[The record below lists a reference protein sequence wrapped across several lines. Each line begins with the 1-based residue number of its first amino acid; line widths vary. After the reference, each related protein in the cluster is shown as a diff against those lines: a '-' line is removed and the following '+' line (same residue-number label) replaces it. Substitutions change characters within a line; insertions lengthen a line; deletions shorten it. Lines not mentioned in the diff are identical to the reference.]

1 MPEPRRHLP
10 AAITGALDRDS
21 QAEALLVDG
30 LDRYVEGRYEE
41 AIHVWTRVLFLDRSH
56 ARARAYIDRARTA
69 LAERQRQADEML
81 HATGESIAQGDA
93 GRARQL
99 LSEAVQAA
107 GDDERAAGLRLH
119 LERLERV
126 QIAPH
131 VRPAHPP
138 AVVDAVPVR
147 RPGRARTHAWLMT
160 GVASLG
166 VLGLLIVSSGPLRDW
181 LVLRRA
187 TPTLATRGVR
197 GPAAVPTA
205 SEVAFVRA
213 RTLFTRGRLAEAL
226 RALDRVVPDS
236 EYRPAA
242 DALRVRI
249 QELLLASGRS
259 PASVPSTAGRP

>member
-1 MPEPRRHLP
+1 MPEPRRHVSSVSS
-10 AAITGALDRDS
+10 AAIDRDS

-41 AIHVWTRVLFLDRSH
+41 AIHVWTRVLFIDRSH

-99 LSEAVQAA
+99 LSEAVEAA

-126 QIAPH
+126 QTAPE
-131 VRPAHPP
+131 VQAAHRP
-138 AVVDAVPVR
+138 AVVDVVPLPNR
-147 RPGRARTHAWLMT
+147 RRARTHAWLMT
-160 GVASLG
+160 GVAGLG
-166 VLGLLIVSSGPLRDW
+166 VLGLAVVSSGPLREW
-181 LVLRRA
+181 LLLRRA
-187 TPTLATRGVR
+187 TPTLATRSVVE
-197 GPAAVPTA
+197 PPAVPSA

-226 RALDRVVPDS
+226 LALDRVAADN
-236 EYRPAA
+236 EYRVAA

-249 QELLLASGRS
+249 QQLLLATAES
-259 PASVPSTAGRP
+259 PASTPLTAGRP